1 MELSQIFSLI
11 DDNNKLDSFI
21 KNQCD
26 LSINV
31 SFSEL
36 LDLFIVKSLL
46 EQKNCWNTDKS
57 LSVDEYISNLKKKI
71 SKTLNTT
78 FYLTNSLITNFLQL
92 NKDEATKKTLYF
104 NKLLTE
110 NKLWTRLDNNE
121 FQLFLNSEYAE
132 LSCILSDKKVADK
145 FENIIVNF
153 FIEPNDKLTLLSN
166 FLFLR
171 SAVFNDFDSLIYF
184 PKTFEKKYC
193 FQITVNRFIDS
204 ILPLKPDETL
214 LLADLTLVND
224 KNFYLDEVTKTKIEY
239 TLDKFVNSSQSLST
253 KNWGVIVQF
262 GQHDHYSQKD
272 NNIVNITINKN
283 ALDLTH
289 TDMLLVYLLS
299 MYFNDGYY
307 RNNTVGVIRST
318 NVFSELFVNN
328 VNKYSS
334 LFNNQ
339 EYFETYNLALIDKL
353 SIYLK
358 KRNTSFEKLI
368 FNFFDKYIP
377 NTFNIQDFRVA
388 LVEDTLPSE
397 TKNKLFVI
405 EIESILRQF
414 ILLQKEN
421 KIDVHNLKY
430 MHQPRYDNIHSF
442 IKNKYLEI
450 NQNVVFKYFQNDN
463 KILKIFNSFNYVEE
477 KFLSKPTL
485 NSILKA
491 TPHVTRYSNLFSTSE
506 SDYLSYCLDNSLF
519 SDALALRNIYLH
531 GASKHFSDEDHRI
544 NYLRILN
551 CMLIIIANINDEL
564 IYKIDTLEKIETDN

>member
-1 MELSQIFSLI
+1 MELSQIYSLVY
-11 DDNNKLDSFI
+11 DNNKLDSFI
-21 KNQCD
+21 KNQCN
-26 LSINV
+26 LSIDV

-36 LDLFIVKSLL
+36 LDLFILKSLL
-46 EQKNCWNTDKS
+46 EQKNYWNTDKS
-57 LSVDEYISNLKKKI
+57 LNVDEYISNLKKKI

-78 FYLTNSLITNFLQL
+78 FHLANSLITNFLKL
-92 NKDEATKKTLYF
+92 NKDDATKKSLYF
-104 NKLLTE
+104 NKLFTE
-110 NKLWTRLDNNE
+110 NKLWIHLEDNE
-121 FQLFLNSEYAE
+121 FKLFLNSAYAE
-132 LSCILSDKKVADK
+132 LSCVLSDKQVADK
-145 FENIIVNF
+145 FANIIVDF
-153 FIEPNDKLTLLSN
+153 FVEPKDKLTILSN
-166 FLFLR
+166 FLFIR
-171 SAVFNDFDSLIYF
+171 SAIFNDFDSLIYF
-184 PKTFEKKYC
+184 PKNFGKKYC
-193 FQITVNRFIDS
+193 FQIMVNKFMDS
-204 ILPLKPDETL
+204 ILPLTPDKTL

-224 KNFYLDEVTKTKIEY
+224 KNFYLNEVTKTKIEY
-239 TLDKFVNSSQSLST
+239 TLEKFVNSSQSLST
-253 KNWGVIVQF
+253 KNWGVAVQF
-262 GQHDHYSQKD
+262 GKYDHYSQKSS
-272 NNIVNITINKN
+272 NVVSITINKN

-289 TDMLLVYLLS
+289 TDVLLVYLIS
-299 MYFNDGYY
+299 VYFNDKYY
-307 RNNTVGVIRST
+307 RNNTVGVIRSDT
-318 NVFSELFVNN
+318 IFSELFVDN

-339 EYFETYNLALIDKL
+339 EYFETYNLALIDKF

-388 LVEDTLPSE
+388 LVDDALPSE

-421 KIDVHNLKY
+421 KIDVNNLKY

-442 IKNKYLEI
+442 VKNKYLEI
-450 NQNVVFKYFQNDN
+450 DQNSVFKYFQDDN
-463 KILKIFNSFNYVEE
+463 KILRIFNSFNYVEE
-477 KFLSKPTL
+477 KFLSKTTL
-485 NSILKA
+485 NSILE
-491 TPHVTRYSNLFSTSE
+491 TTIRVNRYSNLFSTSE
-506 SDYLSYCLDNSLF
+506 SNYLSYCLDNSLF

-564 IYKIDTLEKIETDN
+564 IYKIDTLEKIETNN

>member
-1 MELSQIFSLI
+1 MELSQIYSLI

-46 EQKNCWNTDKS
+46 EQKNYWNTDKS
-57 LSVDEYISNLKKKI
+57 LSLDEYISNLKKKI

-153 FIEPNDKLTLLSN
+153 FIEPNDTLTLLSN

-193 FQITVNRFIDS
+193 FQITVNKFIDS

-224 KNFYLDEVTKTKIEY
+224 KNVYLDEVTKTKIEY
-239 TLDKFVNSSQSLST
+239 TLDKFVNSSQSSST
-253 KNWGVIVQF
+253 KNLGVIVQF

-289 TDMLLVYLLS
+289 TDMLLVYLLF
-299 MYFNDGYY
+299 MYFTDGYY

-318 NVFSELFVNN
+318 SVFSELFVNN

-339 EYFETYNLALIDKL
+339 EYFEIYNLALIDKL

-358 KRNTSFEKLI
+358 KRDTSFEKLI

-388 LVEDTLPSE
+388 LVDDTLPPE
-397 TKNKLFVI
+397 TKNKLLVI

-421 KIDVHNLKY
+421 KIDVNNLKY

-450 NQNVVFKYFQNDN
+450 DQSFVFKHFQNDN
-463 KILKIFNSFNYVEE
+463 TILKIFNSFNYVEE
-477 KFLSKPTL
+477 RFLSKATL
-485 NSILKA
+485 NSILKE
-491 TPHVTRYSNLFSTSE
+491 TTHVNTYSNLFSTSE
-506 SDYLSYCLDNSLF
+506 SNYLSYCLDNSLF
-519 SDALALRNIYLH
+519 SDALALRNVYLH
-531 GASKHFSDEDHRI
+531 GASKYFSDKDHHI
-544 NYLRILN
+544 NHLRILN
-551 CMLIIIANINDEL
+551 CMLIIVANINDEL
-564 IYKIDTLEKIETDN
+564 IYKIDTLEKIETNN

>member
-1 MELSQIFSLI
+1 MELSQIYSLI

-21 KNQCD
+21 KNQCN

-46 EQKNCWNTDKS
+46 EQKSYWNTDKS
-57 LSVDEYISNLKKKI
+57 LNVDEYISNLKKKI

-92 NKDEATKKTLYF
+92 NKYEATKKTLYF

-110 NKLWTRLDNNE
+110 NKLWIRLDNNE

-171 SAVFNDFDSLIYF
+171 SAAFHDFDSLIYF

-193 FQITVNRFIDS
+193 FQIIVNKFIDS
-204 ILPLKPDETL
+204 LLPLKPDETL

-299 MYFNDGYY
+299 IYFNDGYY

-328 VNKYSS
+328 VNK
-334 LFNNQ
+334 
-339 EYFETYNLALIDKL
+339 
-353 SIYLK
+353 
-358 KRNTSFEKLI
+358 
-368 FNFFDKYIP
+368 
-377 NTFNIQDFRVA
+377 
-388 LVEDTLPSE
+388 
-397 TKNKLFVI
+397 
-405 EIESILRQF
+405 
-414 ILLQKEN
+414 
-421 KIDVHNLKY
+421 
-430 MHQPRYDNIHSF
+430 
-442 IKNKYLEI
+442 
-450 NQNVVFKYFQNDN
+450 
-463 KILKIFNSFNYVEE
+463 
-477 KFLSKPTL
+477 
-485 NSILKA
+485 
-491 TPHVTRYSNLFSTSE
+491 
-506 SDYLSYCLDNSLF
+506 
-519 SDALALRNIYLH
+519 
-531 GASKHFSDEDHRI
+531 
-544 NYLRILN
+544 
-551 CMLIIIANINDEL
+551 
-564 IYKIDTLEKIETDN
+564 

>member
-1 MELSQIFSLI
+1 M
-11 DDNNKLDSFI
+11 
-21 KNQCD
+21 
-26 LSINV
+26 
-31 SFSEL
+31 
-36 LDLFIVKSLL
+36 
-46 EQKNCWNTDKS
+46 
-57 LSVDEYISNLKKKI
+57 
-71 SKTLNTT
+71 
-78 FYLTNSLITNFLQL
+78 QL

-153 FIEPNDKLTLLSN
+153 FTEPNDKLTLLSN

-193 FQITVNRFIDS
+193 FQITVNKFIDS

-328 VNKYSS
+328 FNKYSS

-450 NQNVVFKYFQNDN
+450 NQDVLFKYFQNDN

-477 KFLSKPTL
+477 KFLSKTTL

-506 SDYLSYCLDNSLF
+506 SNYLSYCLDNSLF

-564 IYKIDTLEKIETDN
+564 IYKVDTLEKIETDN